1 MDDKN
6 LMSYVPKWLK
16 VPVISTFNGNESL
29 LVYSEEKPNTMQQ
42 FKIKVETKKDIA
54 DNIELLSE
62 YFENNT
68 ETLKEL

>member
-29 LVYSEEKPNTMQQ
+29 LVYSEEKPNTMQ
-42 FKIKVETKKDIA
+42 
-54 DNIELLSE
+54 
-62 YFENNT
+62 
-68 ETLKEL
+68 